1 MGGLINF
8 PIGKATTNYLKK
20 GGGEVK
26 WRDPGLH
33 CAYPGISP
41 SQESAQNAAKA
52 RMYILVK
59 GWSCKQNGRNSI
71 FVGQS
76 CNIYSSDILIIR
88 N

>member
-20 GGGEVK
+20 KKEVK

-59 GWSCKQNGRNSI
+59 GWSYKQNGRNSI

-76 CNIYSSDILIIR
+76 CNIYSYYILIIR